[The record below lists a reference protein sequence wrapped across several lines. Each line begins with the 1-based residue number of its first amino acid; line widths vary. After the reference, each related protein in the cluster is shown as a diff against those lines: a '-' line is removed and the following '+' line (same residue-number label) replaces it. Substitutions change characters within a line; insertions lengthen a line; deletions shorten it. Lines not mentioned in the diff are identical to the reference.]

1 MKVVDRHHQLIAQIE
16 QLPCFR
22 HDNLNIEPILAGL
35 SQHCFKVCMDL
46 PTPENN
52 SQQGVYFVKSLDPR
66 SANNEMIA
74 SSQVAKLGFAPSIV
88 YQSPHWLVTDYIV
101 GQTLDTLPMSTE
113 QKIAIAMNLLT
124 KLQRIEASADLNRL
138 SMANLLE
145 QQLATSSFDAE
156 QVNILQCI
164 IEQLVQRISQF
175 DQDNSK
181 VLCHGDLNF
190 SNILIDQQNSS
201 WLIDFE
207 ASLAGNIEYDIAMFI
222 AVNNISLDLLPYI
235 VGQYQQHADIVQSS
249 AINQVL
255 VLSYLAGCFLLN
267 GLWYSSRTMTSKNN
281 HKTDVVVAHHHN
293 PYHQLA
299 QQQYQR
305 FDQLKLSQHKLTK
318 LLP

>member
-1 MKVVDRHHQLIAQIE
+1 MADFGLREYLAEDGRLLIT
-16 QLPCFR
+16 
-22 HDNLNIEPILAGL
+22 
-35 SQHCFKVCMDL
+35 
-46 PTPENN
+46 TP
-52 SQQGVYFVKSLDPR
+52 
-66 SANNEMIA
+66 
-74 SSQVAKLGFAPSIV
+74 
-88 YQSPHWLVTDYIV
+88 
-101 GQTLDTLPMSTE
+101 
-113 QKIAIAMNLLT
+113 
-124 KLQRIEASADLNRL
+124 
-138 SMANLLE
+138 
-145 QQLATSSFDAE
+145 SFDFDTFPLLGDKLVGLLSAT
-156 QVNILQCI
+156 V
-164 IEQLVQRISQF
+164 IEKQW
-175 DQDNSK
+175 DADM
-181 VLCHGDLNF
+181 H
-190 SNILIDQQNSS
+190 S

-281 HKTDVVVAHHHN
+281 HKTDVVVTHHHN